1 MNGLNVKFGWRDNF
15 LDGIRPVNELAVN
28 AIINGTQAEINARG
42 LKHKEVNDLILY
54 VVKQGA
60 REITVNNVFG
70 QRYIGSRLYLPGTEE
85 KVTINVNNFPGNDLG
100 AFLSGHRIN
109 VYGNA
114 QDGVGNTMDSGE
126 VVVHGRAGDV
136 VAMSMRGGKIFIRD
150 NVGYRTAIHMKEY
163 KDKVPVLVIGGTAQD
178 FFGEYMA
185 GGKVILLGLNLK
197 QDEYHKAN
205 YIGTGMH
212 GGVIYLRGNV
222 EEHQLGKEVG
232 VRRLDDS
239 DWEEVTKYVKEFCGH
254 FGFSPDEILAGKF
267 QKLLPISKRPYGK
280 IYAY

>member
-1 MNGLNVKFGWRDNF
+1 MNGLNMKFGWRDNF
-15 LDGIRPVNELAVN
+15 MDGLRPVRELEN
-28 AIINGTQAEINARG
+28 FSEINGVRAEIDAQG
-42 LKHKEVNDLILY
+42 LKHKELNDLLFHL
-54 VVKQGA
+54 VKKGA
-60 REITVNNVFG
+60 REISIKNVFG
-70 QRYIGSRLYLPGTEE
+70 QRYIGSRIFLPDAQD
-85 KVTINVNNFPGNDLG
+85 KVKIDVYNFPGNDLG
-100 AFLSGHRIN
+100 VFLGGHYIN
-109 VYGNA
+109 VHGNA
-114 QDGVGNTMDSGE
+114 QDGVGNTMDSGQI
-126 VVVHGRAGDV
+126 VVHGRAGDV
-136 VAMSMRGGKIFIRD
+136 AAMSMRGGKVFIRD

-197 QDEYHKAN
+197 KDEYHKAH

-232 VRRLDDS
+232 VRQLDDS
-239 DWEEVTKYVKEFCGH
+239 DWEVVTKYVKEYCGH
-254 FGFSPDEILAGKF
+254 FDVSEQEILAGKF
-267 QKLLPISKRPYGK
+267 QKLLPVSSRPYGN

>member
-1 MNGLNVKFGWRDNF
+1 MNGLNMKFGWRDNF
-15 LDGIRPVNELAVN
+15 MDGLRPLHELEN
-28 AIINGTQAEINARG
+28 FSEINGLRAEIDAQD
-42 LKHKEVNDLILY
+42 LKHKELNDLLFHL
-54 VVKQGA
+54 VKKGA
-60 REITVNNVFG
+60 REINIKNVFG
-70 QRYIGSRLYLPGTEE
+70 QRYIGSRIFLPDAQD
-85 KVTINVNNFPGNDLG
+85 KVKIDVYNFPGNDLG
-100 AFLSGHRIN
+100 VFLGGHYIN
-109 VYGNA
+109 VHGNA
-114 QDGVGNTMDSGE
+114 QDGVGNTMDNGQI
-126 VVVHGRAGDV
+126 VVHGRAGDV
-136 VAMSMRGGKIFIRD
+136 VAMSMRGGKVFIRD

-197 QDEYHKAN
+197 EDEYHKAN

-232 VRRLDDS
+232 VRQLDDS
-239 DWEEVTKYVKEFCGH
+239 DWEVVTKYVQEYCGH
-254 FGFSPDEILAGKF
+254 FDASEQEILAGKF
-267 QKLLPISKRPYGK
+267 QKLLPVSSRPYGN